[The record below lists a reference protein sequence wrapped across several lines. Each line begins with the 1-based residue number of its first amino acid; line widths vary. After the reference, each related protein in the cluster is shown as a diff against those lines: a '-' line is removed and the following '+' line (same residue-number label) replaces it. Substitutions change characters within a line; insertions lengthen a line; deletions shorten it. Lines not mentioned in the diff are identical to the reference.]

1 MKFGPIK
8 SKIDKILLESF
19 SDKNKFK
26 TELKNFQTC
35 ILENKK
41 LTKLYWIYDELRNKT
56 DMESS
61 IVNEYINE
69 TTIQYR
75 NIVNKLNPKSLKKLN
90 LWVENVTSVNN
101 YSDIDNLFS
110 ESVLNIE
117 EKINSRKTITES
129 LKRKTS
135 VGKDAINL
143 PLSTMVNIANKTIN
157 KYVQQLDEND
167 KNKLIK
173 FLSNSTEEME
183 SEYKLVKENV
193 LNKLVSIKNDS
204 DLEVSNK
211 IDETIKKIQN
221 EKFDKLN
228 LFRLEQLNNSI

>member
-1 MKFGPIK
+1 MKFGSIK

-19 SDKNKFK
+19 SDKHKFK
-26 TELKNFQTC
+26 TELKNFQNC

-41 LTKLYWIYDELRNKT
+41 LSKLYWIYDELRNKT
-56 DMESS
+56 DMDSS
-61 IVNEYINE
+61 IVNDYINE

-75 NIVNKLNPKSLKKLN
+75 NIVDKLNPKSLKKLN
-90 LWVENVTSVNN
+90 LWVENVTSDNN

-117 EKINSRKTITES
+117 EKIKSRKTVTES
-129 LKRKTS
+129 LKRKTI
-135 VGKDAINL
+135 VEKDAINL

-157 KYVQQLDEND
+157 KYVQQLDETD

-183 SEYKLVKENV
+183 SKYKIVKEDV
-193 LNKLVSIKNDS
+193 LNKLTSIKKES
-204 DLEVSNK
+204 ELEVSNR
-211 IDETIKKIQN
+211 IDETIQKIQN